1 VDVHNPL
8 FWHQGLFLQP
18 QHFQLLERSI
28 ATQLSPLLRY
38 PCPHLWGIRRVE
50 VHEAA
55 LNNRSFQILSGEFLF
70 PDGSFVVF
78 PGNAS
83 LEARSFDE
91 DWVEGGKPLTVY
103 LGLKKWD
110 SKNKNVSVLP
120 GLEGASQSNT
130 RFVAP
135 TNPEEVPDLHEG
147 KDPALVKK
155 LSYVLRIFWG
165 TELDQL
171 GAYNLI
177 PLARLK
183 REGDQ
188 ILLSGQFVPPCVA
201 LSATEPLLKLVREV
215 KDQIAFRCHQLEEY
229 KRQRGIHTADF
240 GSRDM
245 VFLLA
250 LRTLARFVPSLT
262 HVIEAETV
270 HPWSVYGLLRQLI
283 GELSTF
289 SDRVGAL
296 GEEVGGEQLIPA
308 YDHERLWEQF
318 SKAQNLI
325 ATLLEEITAGPEH
338 VIRLEFD
345 DTFYSADLKPQVF
358 EEGNRYY
365 LVIST
370 EADPNWV
377 ITSLTEVAKA
387 SSRENLP
394 ILIAR
399 ALPGLGIEHLQVPP
413 QELPRRSN
421 SIYFS
426 LQHHGDQW
434 SQVLDARNIALYW
447 DDAPEDLNIE
457 LMIVGRS

>member
-1 VDVHNPL
+1 VDVHKPL

-18 QHFQLLERSI
+18 QHFQLLERSF
-28 ATQLSPLLRY
+28 ATQLSPLLRF
-38 PCPHLWGIRRVE
+38 PCPHLWGIRSLE
-50 VHEAA
+50 IHEAA
-55 LNNRSFQILSGEFLF
+55 LNNRSFQVTSGEFLF
-70 PDGSFVVF
+70 PDGTYAVV
-78 PGNAS
+78 PGNAT
-83 LEARSFDE
+83 LEARSFQD
-91 DWVEGGKPLTVY
+91 DWTEGGRPLTVY
-103 LGLKKWD
+103 LGLKKWNTRD
-110 SKNKNVSVLP
+110 KNVTILP
-120 GLEGASQSNT
+120 GLEGASTSAT

-135 TNPEEVPDLHEG
+135 ASPEEAPDLHEG

-155 LSYVLRIFWG
+155 LSYVLRLFWG

-171 GAYNLI
+171 GSYSLI
-177 PLARLK
+177 PLARLQ
-183 REGDQ
+183 RDGDQ
-188 ILLSGQFVPPCVA
+188 ILISQQFAPPCVA
-201 LSATEPLLKLVREV
+201 LSASEPLFKAVREV
-215 KDQIAFRCHQLEEY
+215 KDQIAFRCRQLEEY
-229 KRQRGIHTADF
+229 KRQRGIHSAEF

-250 LRTLARFVPSLT
+250 LRTLARYVPSLT
-262 HVIEAETV
+262 HVLEADSV
-270 HPWSVYGLLRQLI
+270 HPWMVYGLLRQLI

-289 SDRVGAL
+289 SDQVGVL
-296 GEEVGGEQLIPA
+296 GEEAGGEQTIPA
-308 YDHERLWEQF
+308 YDHERLWNVF
-318 SKAQNLI
+318 SRAQNLI
-325 ATLLEEITAGPEH
+325 AALLDEITAGPEH

-365 LVIST
+365 LVVST
-370 EADPNWV
+370 EADPKWV
-377 ITSLTEVAKA
+377 VTAVTEVAKA

-413 QELPRRSN
+413 QELPRRSK

-434 SQVLDARNIALYW
+434 AQVQDARNLALYW

>member
-1 VDVHNPL
+1 VDVHKPL

-28 ATQLSPLLRY
+28 ATRLSPLLRY
-38 PCPHLWGIRRVE
+38 PCPHLWGVRNLQIN
-50 VHEAA
+50 EAA
-55 LNNRSFQILSGEFLF
+55 LNNRSFQVSSGEFLF
-70 PDGSFVVF
+70 PDGSYALV
-78 PGNAS
+78 PGNAV
-83 LEARSFDE
+83 LEARSFQD
-91 DWVEGGKPLTVY
+91 DWAEGGKPLTVY
-103 LGLKKWD
+103 LGLRKWD
-110 SKNKNVSVLP
+110 DKNKNVTVLP

-135 TNPEEVPDLHEG
+135 TNPEEAPDLHEG

-155 LSYVLRIFWG
+155 MTYVLRLFWG
-165 TELDQL
+165 PELDQL
-171 GAYNLI
+171 GSYSLI
-177 PLARLK
+177 PLAQLQRD
-183 REGDQ
+183 GDQ
-188 ILLSGQFVPPCVA
+188 ILVSQKFIPPCVA
-201 LSATEPLLKLVREV
+201 VSASEPLLKTVREI
-215 KDQIAFRCHQLEEY
+215 KDQIAFRCRQLEEY

-250 LRTLARFVPSLT
+250 LRSLARYVPVLT
-262 HVIEAETV
+262 HVIEADSA
-270 HPWSVYGLLRQLI
+270 HPWMVYGLLRQLI

-289 SDRVGAL
+289 SDRVSVL
-296 GEEVGGEQLIPA
+296 GEEANGGQAVGS
-308 YDHERLWEQF
+308 YDHEHLWSVF
-318 SKAQNLI
+318 SRARNLVS
-325 ATLLEEITAGPEH
+325 TLLDEITAGPEH

-345 DTFYSADLKPQVF
+345 ETFYTADLKPQVF

-365 LVIST
+365 LVVST
-370 EADPNWV
+370 EADPQWV
-377 ITSLTEVAKA
+377 ITAVTEVAKA

-399 ALPGLGIEHLQVPP
+399 ALPGLDIEHLQVPP
-413 QELPRRSN
+413 QELPRRTK

-426 LQHHGDQW
+426 LQHHGQQW
-434 SQVLDARNIALYW
+434 THVQEARNLALYW